1 MLPKKIVT
9 RVIPRIMENVW
20 KRTKVIIKM
29 KRNKGCEKDY
39 DMEKRG
45 EERRGK
51 ERRRDETR
59 RDETRRDETRVCSGT
74 GKDEKRLSKFYGV
87 SSGRG
92 THYIFLSISG
102 RDWPFRFMS

>member
-29 KRNKGCEKDY
+29 KRNEGCEKDY
-39 DMEKRG
+39 DTERRG
-45 EERRGK
+45 EERR
-51 ERRRDETR
+51 E
-59 RDETRRDETRVCSGT
+59 DETRRDETRVCGGT
-74 GKDEKRLSKFYGV
+74 GKDEKRLSKFHGV